1 MGAFLLLCMTCFKL
15 QFDRLSSVQELQL
28 KLDHGSPAEGTGRF
42 RTTRWSVVLLSAQS
56 QSPDSEAALAE
67 LCRRYWYP
75 LYAFVRRR
83 GYGPEDAQ
91 DLTQGF
97 FLDLLERK
105 GLVQVDPLKGKFRS
119 FLLASMQNY
128 LSKQA
133 DRVRCL
139 KRGGNLEFVPL
150 DTESAENLY
159 RFEPADHITAETI
172 FDARWATTLLDEAMV
187 QLGNEYAGQGKA
199 ATLQVLKPFLDPINS
214 ETVPSYEQVA
224 DQLQVSIGAVKTLI
238 HRLRNKYAAL
248 LRQEVA
254 RTICDAAEV
263 DEEIHA
269 LCNALIA
276 AEGQVG
282 P

>member
-1 MGAFLLLCMTCFKL
+1 
-15 QFDRLSSVQELQL
+15 
-28 KLDHGSPAEGTGRF
+28 
-42 RTTRWSVVLLSAQS
+42 VVLLSAQS
-56 QSPDSEAALAE
+56 QTPDSEAALAE
-67 LCRRYWYP
+67 LCRLYWYP

-91 DLTQGF
+91 DMTQGF
-97 FLDLLERK
+97 FLDLLERN
-105 GLVQVDPLKGKFRS
+105 GLVRVDPLKGKFRS

-133 DRVRCL
+133 DRLRCL

-159 RFEPADHITAETI
+159 RCEPAGHITAETI
-172 FDARWATTLLDEAMV
+172 FDARWATKLLDEAMG
-187 QLGNEYAGQGKA
+187 QLGNEYAEHGKA
-199 ATLQVLKPFLDPINS
+199 ATLQALKPFLDPINS

-254 RTICDAAEV
+254 RTVCDPVEV

>member
-1 MGAFLLLCMTCFKL
+1 
-15 QFDRLSSVQELQL
+15 L
-28 KLDHGSPAEGTGRF
+28 KLDHSSPVDTGRF

-56 QSPDSEAALAE
+56 QAPGSEAALAE
-67 LCRRYWYP
+67 LCRLYWYP
-75 LYAFVRRR
+75 LYGFVRRR

-105 GLVQVDPLKGKFRS
+105 GLVRVDPLKGRFRS

-150 DTESAENLY
+150 DTESAESLY
-159 RFEPADHITAETI
+159 RLEPADHITAETI
-172 FDARWATTLLDEAMV
+172 FDARWATTLLDEAMG
-187 QLGNEYAGQGKA
+187 QLDDEYARQGKA
-199 ATLQVLKPFLDPINS
+199 STLQALKPFLDPINS
-214 ETVPSYEQVA
+214 EAVPPYEHIA
-224 DQLQVSIGAVKTLI
+224 DQLQVSIGSVKTLI
-238 HRLRNKYAAL
+238 HRLRNKYTAL

-254 RTICDAAEV
+254 RTVCDPAEV

-276 AEGQVG
+276 AEGQFG
-282 P
+282 R

>member
-1 MGAFLLLCMTCFKL
+1 MGAFVLSCTTCFKL
-15 QFDRLSSVQELQL
+15 QFDRLSSVQESQL
-28 KLDHGSPAEGTGRF
+28 KLEHSSPAEDAGRF

-56 QSPDSEAALAE
+56 QTPDSEAALAE
-67 LCRRYWYP
+67 LCRLYWYP

-105 GLVQVDPLKGKFRS
+105 GLVRVDPLKGRFRS

-159 RFEPADHITAETI
+159 RCEPADHITAETI
-172 FDARWATTLLDEAMV
+172 FDARWATTLLDEAMS
-187 QLGNEYAGQGKA
+187 QLGNEYAEHGKA
-199 ATLQVLKPFLDPINS
+199 ATLQVLKPFLDPING
-214 ETVPSYEQVA
+214 EAVPSYEQVA

-254 RTICDAAEV
+254 RTVCDPVEV

-276 AEGQVG
+276 AEGQLG
-282 P
+282 L